1 MSPITQPNLKAR
13 KILFA
18 LLLALICVTLVYSVW
33 QQNKPWVVPE
43 EFKKLKNP
51 LPPSEA
57 PVKVAIGIYMEECA
71 QCHGEQQKGDGP
83 QARTHSPRPAHLS
96 DGRRMSAVTDG

>member
-33 QQNKPWVVPE
+33 QQTRSAMGSREKE
-43 EFKKLKNP
+43 T
-51 LPPSEA
+51 A
-57 PVKVAIGIYMEECA
+57 
-71 QCHGEQQKGDGP
+71 
-83 QARTHSPRPAHLS
+83 PRP
-96 DGRRMSAVTDG
+96 GRILHFLPISQTGDA